1 MVTRTA
7 ALRLQLIDSASGPAK
22 GTTAALKGLEKTLSN
37 LGKSGT
43 PEVRKLGKEFDYL
56 QRKSKAVGEFREL
69 RRGLKDTSREMQA
82 AQANVQRLER
92 AFQAATKPT
101 KKMEADLRSARS
113 ALKLATAAFREQGV
127 AVRNAENALRSFGL
141 AGRTGITRSQREI
154 RSQLAQTIRKMR
166 ELDREA
172 RKPRPQRV
180 GGGGGQRSVAVES
193 AIAAGGA
200 ATVHTSKRAA
210 AKGFNDAV
218 EYNRAKAYR
227 DALGYDVFNPSGIN
241 SMNKQAEQ
249 IGKDTRFTNSD
260 VVLAQTSVLQ
270 GGVRDAKMIM
280 NMVGPITDYALAMG
294 VTLEEAA
301 ETIRASSQIRNIPM
315 QDIEGIKTFVDQL
328 VWMAKNAGMNDS
340 DVRQYI
346 RYGGGAMRSVG
357 LSDPVANA
365 MGVILRR
372 SGYAGDEAGVF
383 TRTAAAK
390 LGAPTNPGRLAL
402 QAMGLNFDDYVTQP
416 DAFKVRGI
424 DKLMQENFGIRIEK
438 ALQDKITSYLDEA
451 TFFNEELNEDMPVGS
466 DRGQF
471 TSGVMDILDPALKGM
486 TPKDRAA
493 VAKKLGDFH
502 KFSAESVNSE
512 QLLMDIIKSSPTLA
526 QLNAF
531 FTQRQGARANIL
543 SQRLPEFLQ
552 AIELMKNTP
561 EGITNKIG
569 TKANEGL
576 YGDYTRATG
585 AVENA
590 LIQIVE
596 DWETPIRGV
605 LVAVDDIATEFT
617 NLSETTRRLIEAVG
631 VAVIALAGFAAWRS
645 GMGLLGRIVGGGAAS
660 NASSVAAG
668 SAAGGI
674 LGNLA
679 KGSIWKKG
687 AGVLGLLGAAYS
699 ADQMKKEAMGSSSLY
714 APSLFDVGSLASG
727 AMQHWFK
734 QAQEQ
739 SSPSAGAGLSNKI
752 QSEMQN
758 WPIAAQQGI
767 QGYLQALTN
776 GGAEAEV
783 KAQQIADETKRILS
797 FEANPTVATASL
809 ERALD
814 LARQLAAVLRTEKTG
829 GGSTNV
835 SGSTQVGGT
844 RAAGGPVQKG
854 KTYAV
859 GGSGVELFTAGADG
873 FVTPSQAGGVSAGLP
888 GVAVHIENH
897 FRLGGSGADIIKQ
910 AEAAAEAAVRSA
922 LNQLDRQLK
931 RSSQTTFANLSYG
944 DR

>member
-22 GTTAALKGLEKTLSN
+22 STTSALKGLEKSFAS

-43 PEVRKLGKEFDYL
+43 PEVRKLGKELDYL
-56 QRKSKAVGEFREL
+56 SRKSRAVGEFREL
-69 RRGLKDTSREMQA
+69 RRGLKETSREMQA

-92 AFQAATKPT
+92 AMQSAGKPT
-101 KKMEADLRSARS
+101 RKMEADLRTARS
-113 ALKLATAAFREQGV
+113 TLKSISAAFREQGA
-127 AVRNAENALRSFGL
+127 AVRTAENALRSFGL
-141 AGRTGITRSQREI
+141 AGRTGIARSQQEI
-154 RSQLAQTIRKMR
+154 RSQLAQTIKKMR

-172 RKPRPQRV
+172 RRPPR
-180 GGGGGQRSVAVES
+180 GGGTRSAAAEAAVV
-193 AIAAGGA
+193 AGGA
-200 ATVHTSKRAA
+200 TAVHTGRRAA
-210 AKGFNDAV
+210 AKGFRDAV
-218 EYNRAKAYR
+218 DYNQVKAFR
-227 DALGYDVFNPSGIN
+227 DALGGAAFNPSGIS

-270 GGVRDAKMIM
+270 GGVRDAKLIM
-280 NMVGPITDYALAMG
+280 NMVDPITDYALAMG

-301 ETIRASSQIRNIPM
+301 ETIRSSSQIRNIPM
-315 QDIEGIKTFVDQL
+315 QDIEGIKAFVDQL

-365 MGVILRR
+365 IGVIMRR

-402 QAMGLNFDDYVTQP
+402 QAIGLNFDDYVTQP

-424 DKLMQENFGIRIEK
+424 DKMMQENFGIRIEK
-438 ALQDKITSYLDEA
+438 TLQDKITQYLDEA
-451 TFFNEELNEDMPVGS
+451 TVMNEDLGEEVPVGS

-471 TSGVMDILDPALKGM
+471 TAGVMDLMAPLLNGM

-502 KFSAESVNSE
+502 KFSAESVDSE
-512 QLLMDIIKSSPTLA
+512 QLLLDILKSDPSLA

-531 FTQRQGARANIL
+531 FTSRQGARANIL
-543 SQRLPEFLQ
+543 SQRFPEFLQ

-561 EGITNKIG
+561 KGITNQIG

-590 LIQIVE
+590 LIQMVE

-605 LVAVDDIATEFT
+605 LVGIDDIATEFT
-617 NLSETTRRLIEAVG
+617 NLSATTRRLIEAVG

-660 NASSVAAG
+660 NAPSVAAG

-687 AGVLGLLGAAYS
+687 VGVLGLLGAAYS

-739 SSPSAGAGLSNKI
+739 SSPSAGAGLSSKI

-767 QGYLQALTN
+767 QAYLQALTN

-829 GGSTNV
+829 GGSINV

-844 RAAGGPVQKG
+844 RAGGGPVQKG

-859 GGSGVELFTAGADG
+859 GGSGVELFTAGANG
-873 FVTPSQAGGVSAGLP
+873 YITPTQSGAGLASSGGIYAPVTIHMTVEGGAGGSQIAEMAR
-888 GVAVHIENH
+888 VA
-897 FRLGGSGADIIKQ
+897 KQ
-910 AEAAAEAAVRSA
+910 AVEQAFK
-922 LNQLDRQLK
+922 QLDHELGL
-931 RSSQTTFANLSYG
+931 SSDTTFANLTYG

>member
-22 GTTAALKGLEKTLSN
+22 TTTTALKGLEKSFSS

-43 PEVRKLGKEFDYL
+43 PEVRKLGKELDYL
-56 QRKSKAVGEFREL
+56 SRKSRAVGEFREL
-69 RRGLKDTSREMQA
+69 RRGLKETSREMQA

-92 AFQAATKPT
+92 AMQSAGKPT
-101 KKMEADLRSARS
+101 RKMEADLRTARS
-113 ALKLATAAFREQGV
+113 TLKSISAAFREQGA
-127 AVRNAENALRSFGL
+127 AVRTAENALRSFGL
-141 AGRTGITRSQREI
+141 AGRTGIARSQQEI
-154 RSQLAQTIRKMR
+154 RSQLAQTIKKMR

-172 RKPRPQRV
+172 RKSRPPR
-180 GGGGGQRSVAVES
+180 GGGARSVAAEAAV
-193 AIAAGGA
+193 AAGGA
-200 ATVHTSKRAA
+200 TAVHTGRRAA
-210 AKGFNDAV
+210 AQGFHDAV
-218 EYNRAKAYR
+218 DYNKNKAFR
-227 DALGYDVFNPSGIN
+227 DALGGSAFNPSDIN
-241 SMNKQAEQ
+241 NMNKQAAQ

-260 VVLAQTSVLQ
+260 VVSAQLSVLQ
-270 GGVRDAKMIM
+270 GGARDAELIM
-280 NMVGPITDYALAMG
+280 NMLGPITDYALAMG

-301 ETIRASSQIRNIPM
+301 ATIRSASQIRNIPM
-315 QDIEGIKTFVDQL
+315 RDIEGIKTFVDQL
-328 VWMAKNAGMNDS
+328 VWMAKNGGMNDA
-340 DVRQYI
+340 DIFQYI

-424 DKLMQENFGIRIEK
+424 NKMMQENFGLRIDK
-438 ALQDKITSYLDEA
+438 ALQDKITQYLDEA
-451 TFFNEELNEDMPVGS
+451 TVMNEDLGEEVPVGS

-471 TSGVMDILDPALKGM
+471 TAGVMDLMAPLLNGM

-502 KFSAESVNSE
+502 KFSAESVDSE
-512 QLLMDIIKSSPTLA
+512 QLLLDILKSDPSLA

-531 FTQRQGARANIL
+531 FTSRQGARANIL
-543 SQRLPEFLQ
+543 SQRFPEFLQ

-561 EGITNKIG
+561 KGITNQIG

-596 DWETPIRGV
+596 DWETPIRSV

-617 NLSETTRRLIEAVG
+617 NLSDTTRRLIEVVG

-645 GMGLLGRIVGGGAAS
+645 GMGLLGRIIGGGAAS

-674 LGNLA
+674 LGNLT
-679 KGSIWKKG
+679 KGSFWKKG
-687 AGVLGLLGAAYS
+687 AGVLGILGAAYS

-739 SSPSAGAGLSNKI
+739 SSPSAGAGLSSKI

-859 GGSGVELFTAGADG
+859 GGSGVELFTAGANG
-873 FVTPSQAGGVSAGLP
+873 YVTPSQAGGVGSRSAGIMLQ
-888 GVAVHIENH
+888 IENH
-897 FRLGGSGADIIKQ
+897 FTLGGSSGDIIKQ
-910 AEAAAEAAVRSA
+910 AEAAAEAVVRTILA
-922 LNQLDRQLK
+922 RLDHDLSL
-931 RSSQTTFANLSYG
+931 SSDTTFANLTYG

>member
-7 ALRLQLIDSASGPAK
+7 SLRLQLIDTVSGPAK
-22 GTTAALKGLEKTLSN
+22 NTTAALSGLERNIAN
-37 LGKSGT
+37 LGKKGA
-43 PEVRKLGKEFDYL
+43 PGAKNLVGQLEYLRKKAAQVGQFKELRAGMKQTAEELRQAKIRVDQL
-56 QRKSKAVGEFREL
+56 KTSIAGMSKPSDKMRREL
-69 RRGLKDTSREMQA
+69 R
-82 AQANVQRLER
+82 
-92 AFQAATKPT
+92 
-101 KKMEADLRSARS
+101 SAEYAVRMLGS
-113 ALKLATAAFREQGV
+113 SFREQ
-127 AVRNAENALRSFGL
+127 AAAARRAETGLRSFGL
-141 AGRTGITRSQREI
+141 NSRSAIMESQNAI
-154 RSQLAQTIRKMR
+154 RSQMAQTIQKMR
-166 ELDREA
+166 EFDREA
-172 RKPRPQRV
+172 RKSRPPR
-180 GGGGGQRSVAVES
+180 GGGSRSAAAEAAV
-193 AIAAGGA
+193 AAGGA
-200 ATVHTSKRAA
+200 TAVHTGRRAA
-210 AKGFNDAV
+210 AKGFRDAV
-218 EYNRAKAYR
+218 DYNQVKAFR
-227 DALGYDVFNPSGIN
+227 DALGGAAFNPSGIS

-260 VVLAQTSVLQ
+260 VVSAQLSVLQ
-270 GGVRDAKMIM
+270 SGVRDAELIM
-280 NMVGPITDYALAMG
+280 NMLEPITDYALAMG

-301 ETIRASSQIRNIPM
+301 ATIRSASQIRNIPM

-328 VWMAKNAGMNDS
+328 VWMAKNGGMNDA
-340 DVRQYI
+340 DIFQYI

-365 MGVILRR
+365 IGVIMRR

-424 DKLMQENFGIRIEK
+424 DKMMQENFGIRIEK
-438 ALQDKITSYLDEA
+438 TLQDKITQYLDEA
-451 TFFNEELNEDMPVGS
+451 TVMNEDLGEEVPVGS

-471 TSGVMDILDPALKGM
+471 TAGVMDLMAPLLNGM

-502 KFSAESVNSE
+502 KFSAESVDSE
-512 QLLMDIIKSSPTLA
+512 QLLLDILKSDPSLA

-531 FTQRQGARANIL
+531 FTSRQGARANIL
-543 SQRLPEFLQ
+543 SQRFPEFLQ

-561 EGITNKIG
+561 KGITNQIG

-590 LIQIVE
+590 LIQMVE

-605 LVAVDDIATEFT
+605 LVGIDDIATEFT
-617 NLSETTRRLIEAVG
+617 NLSATTRRLIEAVG

-660 NASSVAAG
+660 NAPSVAAG

-679 KGSIWKKG
+679 KESIWKKG
-687 AGVLGLLGAAYS
+687 VGVLGLLGAAYS

-859 GGSGVELFTAGADG
+859 GGSGVELFTAGANG
-873 FVTPSQAGGVSAGLP
+873 YITPSQASGAGNRSSGIMLQ
-888 GVAVHIENH
+888 IENH
-897 FRLGGSGADIIKQ
+897 FTLGGSSADIIKQ
-910 AEAAAEAAVRSA
+910 AEAAADAVVRTILA
-922 LNQLDRQLK
+922 RLDHDLSL
-931 RSSQTTFANLSYG
+931 SSDTTFANLTYG
-944 DR
+944 DQ

>member
-22 GTTAALKGLEKTLSN
+22 GTTAALKGLEKTLSS

-56 QRKSKAVGEFREL
+56 QRKSKSVGEFREL

-92 AFQAATKPT
+92 ALQSSSKPT

-113 ALKLATAAFREQGV
+113 ALKLATAAFREQGT

-141 AGRTGITRSQREI
+141 AGRTGIARSQREI

-180 GGGGGQRSVAVES
+180 GGGQRSVAVES

-270 GGVRDAKMIM
+270 GGVRDAKLIM

-301 ETIRASSQIRNIPM
+301 ETIRSSSQIRNIPM
-315 QDIEGIKTFVDQL
+315 EDIEGIKAFVDQI

-365 MGVILRR
+365 IGVIMRR

-402 QAMGLNFDDYVTQP
+402 QAMGLNFDDYVKQP

-424 DKLMQENFGIRIEK
+424 DKMMQENFGLRIDK
-438 ALQDKITSYLDEA
+438 ALQDKITQYLDNA
-451 TFFNEELNEDMPVGS
+451 TYFNEELNEDMPVGS

-471 TSGVMDILDPALKGM
+471 TTGVMDLMEPVLKGM

-502 KFSAESVNSE
+502 KFSAESVDSE

-531 FTQRQGARANIL
+531 FTQRQGSRANIL
-543 SQRLPEFLQ
+543 SQRFPEFLQ

-585 AVENA
+585 AIENA
-590 LIQIVE
+590 LIQIIE
-596 DWETPIRGV
+596 DWETPIRSV

-617 NLSETTRRLIEAVG
+617 NLSATTRRLIEAVG
-631 VAVIALAGFAAWRS
+631 FAVIALAGFAAWRS

-674 LGNLA
+674 LGNFA

-687 AGVLGLLGAAYS
+687 VGALGLLGAAYS
-699 ADQMKKEAMGSSSLY
+699 ADQMKKDAMGSSSLY
-714 APSLFDVGSLASG
+714 APAS
-727 AMQHWFK
+727 
-734 QAQEQ
+734 
-739 SSPSAGAGLSNKI
+739 I
-752 QSEMQN
+752 
-758 WPIAAQQGI
+758 
-767 QGYLQALTN
+767 
-776 GGAEAEV
+776 
-783 KAQQIADETKRILS
+783 R
-797 FEANPTVATASL
+797 
-809 ERALD
+809 
-814 LARQLAAVLRTEKTG
+814 
-829 GGSTNV
+829 
-835 SGSTQVGGT
+835 
-844 RAAGGPVQKG
+844 
-854 KTYAV
+854 
-859 GGSGVELFTAGADG
+859 
-873 FVTPSQAGGVSAGLP
+873 
-888 GVAVHIENH
+888 
-897 FRLGGSGADIIKQ
+897 
-910 AEAAAEAAVRSA
+910 
-922 LNQLDRQLK
+922 
-931 RSSQTTFANLSYG
+931 
-944 DR
+944 